1 MEIISNKE
9 EMIFKNEYNGKVFYS
24 IGISKKNQDGKYEN
38 GYINVR
44 FKKDVELENQT
55 KIKIK
60 KAWIDFYCKDR
71 KTFPYI
77 FISEFDIV
85 SEREQ
90 EKDLFKEFG
99 ESIKTESQIGEQIQI
114 TDDDM
119 PW

>member
-1 MEIISNKE
+1 MEIVSKKE
-9 EMIFKNEYNGKVFYS
+9 DIVFKNEYNGKTFYS
-24 IGISKKNQDGKYEN
+24 IGISKKKQDGSYEN

-44 FKKDVELENQT
+44 FKKDVELDNQT

-77 FISEFDIV
+77 FISEFDPV
-85 SEREQ
+85 EEKKDVFEQ
-90 EKDLFKEFG
+90 FG
-99 ESIKTESQIGEQIQI
+99 ESIKTESQIGEQIEI
-114 TDDDM
+114 SEEDL

>member
-9 EMIFKNEYNGKVFYS
+9 EMVFKNEYNGKVFYS

-44 FKKDVELENQT
+44 FKKDVELDNQT

-77 FISEFDIV
+77 FV
-85 SEREQ
+85 SDFEPVG
-90 EKDLFKEFG
+90 EKKDVFKEFG
-99 ESIKTESQIGEQIQI
+99 ESIKTESQIGEQIEI
-114 TDDDM
+114 SEEDL

>member
-9 EMIFKNEYNGKVFYS
+9 EIVFKNEYNGKTFYS
-24 IGISKKNQDGKYEN
+24 IGISKKNQDGNYEN

-44 FKKDVELENQT
+44 FKKDVELDNQT

-77 FISEFDIV
+77 FVSEF
-85 SEREQ
+85 ELAEEKQ
-90 EKDLFKEFG
+90 EETNPYEEFG
-99 ESIKTESQIGEQIQI
+99 DSIKTESEIGQQIQI
-114 TDDDM
+114 TDEDL

>member
-1 MEIISNKE
+1 MEIISKKE
-9 EMIFKNEYNGKVFYS
+9 EMVFKNEYNGKVFYS

-44 FKKDVELENQT
+44 FKKDVELDNQT

-77 FISEFDIV
+77 FVSEFDPV
-85 SEREQ
+85 E
-90 EKDLFKEFG
+90 EKKDVFEEFG
-99 ESIKTESQIGEQIQI
+99 ESIKTESNIGQQIEI
-114 TDDDM
+114 TDDDL

>member
-24 IGISKKNQDGKYEN
+24 IGISKKNQDGSYEN

-77 FISEFDIV
+77 FVSEF
-85 SEREQ
+85 
-90 EKDLFKEFG
+90 EKVEEKKDVFKEFG
-99 ESIKTESQIGEQIQI
+99 ESIKTESEIGEQIEI
-114 TDDDM
+114 TDDDL

>member
-44 FKKDVELENQT
+44 FKKNVELENQT
-55 KIKIK
+55 KIKIN
-60 KAWIDFYCKDR
+60 KAWVDFYCKDR

-77 FISEFDIV
+77 FISEF
-85 SEREQ
+85 
-90 EKDLFKEFG
+90 EKVEDKNPYEEFG

-119 PW
+119 PF

>member
-1 MEIISNKE
+1 MEVVSNRE
-9 EMIFKNEYNGKVFYS
+9 DIVFRNDYNGNTFYS
-24 IGISKKNQDGKYEN
+24 IGISKKKQDGKYEN

-44 FKKDVELENQT
+44 FKKDVELENRT

-77 FISEFDIV
+77 FVSEFEIV
-85 SEREQ
+85 E
-90 EKDLFKEFG
+90 EKKDPFEEFG
-99 ESIKTESQIGEQIQI
+99 NSIKTESEIGQQIEI
-114 TDDDM
+114 TDDDL

>member
-1 MEIISNKE
+1 MEIISNRD
-9 EMIFKNEYNGKVFYS
+9 EMIFRNDYNGKPFYS
-24 IGISKKNQDGKYEN
+24 IGLVKKDKAGNYEN

-77 FISEFDIV
+77 FVSEFDPV
-85 SEREQ
+85 E
-90 EKDLFKEFG
+90 EKKDPFEEFG
-99 ESIKTESQIGEQIQI
+99 DSIKTESEIGEQIEI
-114 TDDDM
+114 TEDDL

>member
-1 MEIISNKE
+1 MEIISKKE
-9 EMIFKNEYNGKVFYS
+9 EMVFKNEYNGKIFYS

-44 FKKDVELENQT
+44 FKKNVELDNQT

-77 FISEFDIV
+77 FVSEFEPV
-85 SEREQ
+85 E
-90 EKDLFKEFG
+90 EKKDAFKEFG
-99 ESIKTESQIGEQIQI
+99 ESIKTESEIGQQIEISEE
-114 TDDDM
+114 DL

>member
-9 EMIFKNEYNGKVFYS
+9 EMVFKNEYNGKVFYS

-44 FKKDVELENQT
+44 FKKDVELDNQT

-77 FISEFDIV
+77 FVSEFDPV
-85 SEREQ
+85 EEKEDVFEQ
-90 EKDLFKEFG
+90 FG
-99 ESIKTESQIGEQIQI
+99 KSIKTESQIGQQIEI
-114 TDDDM
+114 SEEDL

>member
-9 EMIFKNEYNGKVFYS
+9 EMVFKNEYNGKTFYS
-24 IGISKKNQDGKYEN
+24 IGVSKKNQDGKYEN

-44 FKKDVELENQT
+44 FKKDVELDNQT

-77 FISEFDIV
+77 FVSEFDPV
-85 SEREQ
+85 E
-90 EKDLFKEFG
+90 EKKDVFEEFG
-99 ESIKTESQIGEQIQI
+99 ESIKTESQIGEQIEI
-114 TDDDM
+114 TEDDL

>member
-1 MEIISNKE
+1 MEIISKKE
-9 EMIFKNEYNGKVFYS
+9 EMVFKNEYNGKVFYS

-77 FISEFDIV
+77 FVSEFEPV
-85 SEREQ
+85 E
-90 EKDLFKEFG
+90 EKKDVFKEFG
-99 ESIKTESQIGEQIQI
+99 ESIKTESEIGQQIEI
-114 TDDDM
+114 TDDDL

>member
-9 EMIFKNEYNGKVFYS
+9 EMVFKNEYNGKVFYS

-44 FKKDVELENQT
+44 FKKDVELDNQT

-77 FISEFDIV
+77 FVSEFEPV
-85 SEREQ
+85 E
-90 EKDLFKEFG
+90 EKKDPFEEFG
-99 ESIKTESQIGEQIQI
+99 NSIKTESEIGQQIEISEE
-114 TDDDM
+114 DL